1 MLSDR
6 ARKWLRQ
13 RFEKWAGTFYD
24 GPRPPE
30 DRLREQVVLFANMY
44 PNATRAVWVEFATG
58 LAEEV
63 WRSAYL
69 QGVEWAEREDM
80 GLLPDPER
88 IMDEIDPEWRDSPS
102 ALEDPD
108 RIVPETIA
116 DRQLQ
121 ARELTTFE
129 RVVGRARKF

>member
-80 GLLPDPER
+80 GLLPDPDR

-129 RVVGRARKF
+129 RVVGRARRF